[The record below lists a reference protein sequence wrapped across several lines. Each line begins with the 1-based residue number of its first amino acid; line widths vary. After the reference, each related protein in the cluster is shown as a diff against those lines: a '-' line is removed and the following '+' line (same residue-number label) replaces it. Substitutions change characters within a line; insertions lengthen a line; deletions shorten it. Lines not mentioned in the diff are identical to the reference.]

1 MRAERRINTQ
11 MAQGAPPKWQQR
23 KRAKKSVF
31 RAAPQLIDVPGFLT
45 SPLGL
50 VLPARNFQRGRS
62 TNNKELQRAVMLA
75 SSQTPPPSSA
85 ETTPPCQL
93 HFLSER
99 WRRNRRASTARGAS
113 SRLPNAA
120 GRYLSRRAGGP
131 TAGGR
136 ARRARQGLTPHQ
148 RAPAHP
154 WRRRTPPAPALGGGR
169 QHCLQHS
176 PHLGRH
182 GATVDSNHCCGPRVQ
197 VLEPLSASS
206 ASEQKNNPLCEVLT
220 WNIHP
225 GVPFCFL
232 CGSLTP
238 RCCPKVTH

>member
-120 GRYLSRRAGGP
+120 GRYLSRRGRGTHGRREGSEGSVRSDPPPEGP
-131 TAGGR
+131 SPPLEA
-136 ARRARQGLTPHQ
+136 PH
-148 RAPAHP
+148 
-154 WRRRTPPAPALGGGR
+154 
-169 QHCLQHS
+169 
-176 PHLGRH
+176 
-182 GATVDSNHCCGPRVQ
+182 
-197 VLEPLSASS
+197 
-206 ASEQKNNPLCEVLT
+206 
-220 WNIHP
+220 
-225 GVPFCFL
+225 
-232 CGSLTP
+232 TP
-238 RCCPKVTH
+238 RTRAGWGEAALPAAQSPFGPSWRNCWQQSLLRPACASFRASIC